1 MRRKIQV
8 GMKKNKKNYYPKNL
22 VKSMSNSNT
31 ESLSKSYVDELNQQI
46 IYLQNEKMEL
56 EKKMKDFFCKTKSM
70 FSQWETW
77 QQYILNPFY
86 VTGFFYIRWS
96 HQKTTEKDIKNH
108 QKRTSGMKQVKLKF
122 SFRCLLY

>member
-8 GMKKNKKNYYPKNL
+8 GMKENKKNYYPKNL

-56 EKKMKDFFCKTKSM
+56 EEKMKNFFCKTKSL

-77 QQYILNPFY
+77 QQYILNPFH
-86 VTGFFYIRWS
+86 VTGFFYIR
-96 HQKTTEKDIKNH
+96 
-108 QKRTSGMKQVKLKF
+108 
-122 SFRCLLY
+122 